1 MKKSILFL
9 TLALLLFS
17 GMKAQTYQSE
27 PDKMWG
33 RYVYREHANG
43 DYIDALT
50 QNSTYNSLPASSDYV
65 LAYYYRIPSGHVR
78 ADMFWR
84 PKIAKQ
90 AKLYVTV
97 SYPQTGQ
104 ILYKDSI
111 IGPLGA
117 STQEIS
123 TDLFGDINFP
133 ADDFYRVELRTDN
146 WSNFTS
152 INYFNYY
159 HENEL
164 PVLIPRNF
172 GGTSAYLGSWSSS
185 HPDAPSGRAYDWAY
199 IESLCEKGNQYQGT
213 YYMTMGNHTF
223 YMGMQTNG
231 RVSQDVF
238 NRNVLF
244 SIWDDGNTDL
254 GYVPEWRQSK
264 VLKGNNQAVQ
274 THAGGEG
281 SSASVMFQNN
291 PIWWADGHWV
301 QFLLNTRPIT
311 TPITVKSSSGRDST
325 FDYGYTIMTAWYKL
339 DTMPDWRYM
348 ATIRA
353 AGICE
358 DLDGWYQFIEP
369 FTSAAGQKRHRVYHR
384 HGALRSANSGRWY
397 NANKIG
403 IGYDGNVVYRDYH
416 CDFGRGASQKYDN
429 CFRLEMGG
437 YTHQEDSSEI
447 VPLAKDMSFVD
458 TINLDRLTLQ
468 VDSALQRDDYYNLES
483 RLHQTAALVPPSTWS
498 IITSQTTGYNST
510 AANAVDGDENTK
522 WQSYSTV
529 NTLGLSAQEEQ
540 TLTSFEVYWTDQYNY
555 RARFVDVYTS
565 EDGQN
570 WTLRFDSLE
579 VRCLD
584 RIEVS
589 LPEPVTTRYLRL
601 NFHTKYTSSNSLH
614 INELTFRGAYDLDS
628 VKALAR
634 TLIDNS
640 GTINNYSEKDLEGVI
655 AVYDNGNCTD
665 AQALA
670 DAISSVSKNGNFA
683 RNYLVVQPLYL
694 AADHQYFLKNV
705 GGNGVLSADTLTGRL
720 TLQDAD
726 VEGAQ
731 SEFTGKAEIT
741 APQNNWLILHDEK
754 YTGYY
759 LYNVGV
765 NKYFNP
771 QAAGYLSDE
780 PATIQFRSWGRSFYI
795 ATSNGRQNYD
805 FDATRQSFFSQGNS
819 VNNNSLFYVYDVLRA
834 HPAPEVLD
842 SVKAKT
848 DSIGK
853 LNLYKEGITQMLNA
867 PVGVVGGFTSEEARQ
882 ALQMAYDD
890 VNTDPKAFVNA
901 VERADV
907 IDLDFDNGIYTLEA
921 ADSTY
926 SSAPYI
932 TADAALRLNMAA
944 ADNNPDQIW
953 RFQKKN
959 GGYALWSQGVTMRPV
974 DQTVGKTVTTT
985 ATPALG
991 GTYAFSERN
1000 WGRYYIGAG
1009 DYAQAVLSAA
1019 QSPVRTDAPTSAGS
1033 TWYIRPAT
1041 SATISLNSTG
1051 LTSTYYDYGYYVPE
1065 GVTAYAI
1072 DSVTPTGVIKL
1083 RQIAD
1088 TVPPRTA
1095 VILQG
1100 DAYGRYDVGIFGGS
1114 DTLGGKNLL
1123 RGVFFRSNSL
1133 QKGTYMVLGV
1143 SSGKAVMRKP
1153 ALNAVSANTAYLP
1166 ITDDMPGLSS
1176 YTFDFDD
1183 IIDGITTA
1191 TTQAGPGANM
1201 PGSEE
1206 GATYTLDGRRAVHT
1220 VKGNIY
1226 IRNHKK
1232 ILEQ

>member
-1 MKKSILFL
+1 MKKQILFL
-9 TLALLLFS
+9 MLAQLLWVGVS
-17 GMKAQTYQSE
+17 AQTYQSE

-50 QNSTYNSLPASSDYV
+50 QNSTYTSLPSSADYV

-84 PKIAKQ
+84 PKIARQ

-104 ILYKDSI
+104 ILYHDSI
-111 IGPLGA
+111 IGPMGA
-117 STQEIS
+117 SSQEIS

-231 RVSQDVF
+231 RVSEDVF

-301 QFLLNTRPIT
+301 QFLLNTRPMT
-311 TPITVKSSSGRDST
+311 TPITLKAQDGSDST
-325 FDYGYTIMTAWYKL
+325 FNYGYTVMTAWYKL

-468 VDSALQRDDYYNLES
+468 VDSALHRDDYYNLES
-483 RLHQTAALVPPSTWS
+483 RLHQTAALVPSSTWS
-498 IITSQTTGYNST
+498 IITSQTTNSGS
-510 AANAVDGDENTK
+510 AARAVDGNEDTK
-522 WQSYSTV
+522 WQSYSTP

-570 WTLRFDSLE
+570 WTLQFDSLE

-589 LPEPVTTRYLRL
+589 LPHPITTKYLRL
-601 NFHTKYTSSNSLH
+601 NFHTKYTSSNNLN

-628 VKALAR
+628 VKSLAR

-640 GTINNYSEKDLEGVI
+640 GTINNYSAEDLAGVI

-670 DAISSVSKNGNFA
+670 DAISAVSVNGNYA

-694 AADHQYFLKNV
+694 AADHQYYLISEA
-705 GGNGVLSADTLTGRL
+705 GNGVLSADTLTGQL
-720 TLQDAD
+720 TLANAT

-731 SEFTGKAEIT
+731 SQFTGKGEIT

-765 NKYFNP
+765 NKFFNP
-771 QAAGYLSDE
+771 DAAGYLSDE
-780 PATIQFRSWGRSFYI
+780 PATILFRSWGRGFYI
-795 ATSNGRQNYD
+795 ATANGRQNFN
-805 FDATRQSFFSQGNS
+805 FDATNSAFVSLGNS
-819 VNNNSLFYVYDVLRA
+819 VGDNALFYVYDVLKA

-842 SVKAKT
+842 SVKVKT
-848 DSIGK
+848 DSIGI
-853 LNLYKEGITQMLNA
+853 LALYKDGITQMLNA
-867 PVGVVGGFTSEEARQ
+867 PVGVAGGFVNEEARETLR
-882 ALQMAYDD
+882 AAYENA
-890 VNTDPKAFVNA
+890 NTDPAGFVSA
-901 VERADV
+901 VENADV
-907 IDLDFDNGIYTLEA
+907 IDLDFDNGIYTIEA
-921 ADSTY
+921 ADSAY
-926 SSAPYI
+926 SAAPFI
-932 TADAALRLNMAA
+932 TADASLRLNMAA
-944 ADNNPDQIW
+944 ADNTPDQIW

-974 DQTVGKTVTTT
+974 DQNTGKTVTTT
-985 ATPALG
+985 TIPALG
-991 GTYAFSERN
+991 GTYACSEKS

-1019 QSPVRTDAPTSAGS
+1019 QSPVRTDTPTAAGS

-1041 SATISLNSTG
+1041 SASLSLNSVG
-1051 LTSTYYDYGYYVPE
+1051 FASTYYDYGYVVPE
-1065 GVTAYAI
+1065 GVTAYAV
-1072 DSVTPTGVIKL
+1072 DSVTPTGVIQL
-1083 RQIAD
+1083 RALGD
-1088 TVPPRTA
+1088 SVPPRTP
-1095 VILQG
+1095 VILKG
-1100 DAYGRYDVGIFGGS
+1100 DNYGRYTVEIFGGS
-1114 DTLGGKNLL
+1114 DTLSGRNLL
-1123 RGVFFRSNSL
+1123 RGVYFRNTSM
-1133 QKGTYMVLGV
+1133 QRGTFMILGI
-1143 SSGKAVMRKP
+1143 SSSKAIMRKP
-1153 ALNAVSANTAYLP
+1153 AIATVSANQAYLP
-1166 ITDDMPGLSS
+1166 ITEDMPALTT
-1176 YTFDFDD
+1176 YTFDDD
-1183 IIDGITTA
+1183 ITGIQTVSE
-1191 TTQAGPGANM
+1191 ANT
-1201 PGSEE
+1201 PSAEQ
-1206 GATYTLDGRRAVHT
+1206 GATYTLDGRRAVRT

-1232 ILEQ
+1232 ILER